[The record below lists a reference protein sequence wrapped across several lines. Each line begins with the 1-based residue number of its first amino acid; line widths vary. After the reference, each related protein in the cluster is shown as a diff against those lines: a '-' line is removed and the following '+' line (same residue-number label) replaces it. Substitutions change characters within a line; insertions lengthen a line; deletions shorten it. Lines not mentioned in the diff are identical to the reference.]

1 MNALLRNNKLSSLS
15 KNQISENQN
24 IYQPK
29 KKHLYKETSIKY
41 K

>member
-15 KNQISENQN
+15 KNQI
-24 IYQPK
+24 K
-29 KKHLYKETSIKY
+29 KQLYKEASIKY